1 MKKGRQPKIEF
12 MPFMMAAYVI
22 ITLCGMLLVFHDFY
36 YDILETK
43 RTYYTTCT
51 VVMLV
56 LTGIYMFLM
65 ADPVKAMKNNK
76 GKKLLEIISLADLF
90 VILWGVVIILS
101 TILSPEKRAAFLGT
115 RGRYTGCRL
124 LLLYVAAYF
133 CITRYYR
140 AKEWHMAVFL
150 GAGMLMCLFGITDF
164 FDMDLLG
171 FKEEIKEIQR
181 YMFSSTIGNI
191 NTYTSC
197 VAMVMAFAGVMFAAS
212 DSVKKAAAY
221 GVCTFI
227 SFFALIVGESD
238 NAYLSLAA
246 FFGLLPLYLFRTRT
260 GIKRYFALIAGF
272 FTAAKAVSVLQTTMA
287 DQVIPIN
294 GLFQV
299 IGSYRNLTAVVLAL
313 WCVTVICYLADYF
326 ISKPACARPADAPLS
341 YKSPA
346 GAPGIPESMPPNQRR
361 DFQSKKSPSP
371 TVSPWLVRG
380 WIAVLILVA
389 LAGAYMFY
397 DVNVAG
403 NGEKYGSLQ
412 QYLWFD
418 DEWGTHRGYIWR
430 IAIEDYQKFPL
441 PQKIFGY
448 GPDTFGIVTRAN
460 NYPEMFERYNET
472 FDSVHNEYLQYLV
485 TIGPLGLLAYLGIHG
500 AVIWQVIKEK
510 LNQPVCVA
518 ALFAVLCYAFQ
529 AAVNINQPIA
539 APVMWTLLAVSVS
552 KVGEKTG

>member
-1 MKKGRQPKIEF
+1 MKKDKQSNIEF
-12 MPFMMAAYVI
+12 MPVLMAAYVI
-22 ITLCGMLLVFHDFY
+22 ITLSGMLLVFHDFY

-43 RTYYTTCT
+43 RTFYTTCT
-51 VVMLV
+51 TAMLV
-56 LTGIYMFLM
+56 LTGVYMFLM
-65 ADPVKAMKNNK
+65 ADPMKAIKENK
-76 GKKLLEIISLADLF
+76 GKKLLDIISLADFF
-90 VILWGVVIILS
+90 VIMWGVVIILS
-101 TILSPEKRAAFLGT
+101 TLLSPDKRAAFLGN

-133 CITRYYR
+133 CVTRYYR
-140 AKEWHMAVFL
+140 PKEWHMAIFL

-197 VAMVMAFAGVMFAAS
+197 VAMVMAFAGVMFAAA
-212 DSVKKAAAY
+212 DSIKKAAVY
-221 GVCTFI
+221 GVCSFI

-246 FFGLLPLYLFRTRT
+246 FFGLLPLYLFRTRR
-260 GIKRYFALIAGF
+260 GIKRYFALVAGF
-272 FTAAKAVSVLQTTMA
+272 FTAAKAVSVLQVSMA

-299 IGSYRNLTAVVLAL
+299 IGSYRNLTAVVVFL
-313 WCVTVICYLADYF
+313 WCATAICYGADHF
-326 ISKPACARPADAPLS
+326 ISK
-341 YKSPA
+341 
-346 GAPGIPESMPPNQRR
+346 NN
-361 DFQSKKSPSP
+361 PSSA
-371 TVSPWLVRG
+371 VSPWIVRVWIMVLV
-380 WIAVLILVA
+380 LVV
-389 LAGAYMFY
+389 LAGVYMFY

-403 NGEKYGSLQ
+403 NGEKYGSMR

-418 DEWGTHRGYIWR
+418 DDWGTHRGYIWR
-430 IAIEDYQKFPL
+430 IAVEDYQKFPL
-441 PQKIFGY
+441 IQKIFGY
-448 GPDTFGIVTRAN
+448 GPDTFGIVTKAN
-460 NYPEMFERYNET
+460 NYPEMFDRYYET
-472 FDSVHNEYLQYLV
+472 FDSAHNEYLQYLV
-485 TIGPLGLLAYLGIHG
+485 TIGPFGLLAYLGIHG
-500 AVIWQVIKEK
+500 SIIYQVIKER
-510 LNQPVCVA
+510 LDQPLCVA

-552 KVGEKTG
+552 KVVKRL

>member
-212 DSVKKAAAY
+212 DSAKKAAAY

-227 SFFALIVGESD
+227 SFFALIMGESD

-326 ISKPACARPADAPLS
+326 I
-341 YKSPA
+341 
-346 GAPGIPESMPPNQRR
+346 
-361 DFQSKKSPSP
+361 SKKSPSP

>member
-1 MKKGRQPKIEF
+1 MKKNKQPKIEF
-12 MPFMMAAYVI
+12 MPALMAAYVI
-22 ITLCGMLLVFHDFY
+22 ITLSGMLLVFHDFY

-51 VVMLV
+51 VTMLV
-56 LTGIYMFLM
+56 LTGIYLFLM
-65 ADPVKAMKNNK
+65 ADPAKAMRDNK
-76 GKKLLEIISLADLF
+76 GKKLLQIISPADLC
-90 VILWGVVIILS
+90 VILWGVIIVIS

-115 RGRYTGCRL
+115 SGRYTGCRL

-140 AKEWHMAVFL
+140 VKEWHMAVFL
-150 GAGMLMCLFGITDF
+150 GAGMVMCLFGITDF
-164 FDMDLLG
+164 FDMDLLH

-181 YMFSSTIGNI
+181 YMFTSTIGNI

-197 VAMVMAFAGVMFAAS
+197 VAMVMAFAGVMFATA
-212 DSVKKAAAY
+212 DNVKKAAVY
-221 GVCTFI
+221 GICTFI

-246 FFGLLPLYLFRTRT
+246 FFGLLPLYLFRTRR

-272 FTAAKAVSVLQTTMA
+272 FTAAKAVSVIQVTMA

-299 IGSYRNLTAVVLAL
+299 ISSYKNLTMVVVSL
-313 WCVTVICYLADYF
+313 WWATAICYLVDYF
-326 ISKPACARPADAPLS
+326 IGKMAPS
-341 YKSPA
+341 SWPVGEQSEAQKHSKSPHD
-346 GAPGIPESMPPNQRR
+346 G
-361 DFQSKKSPSP
+361 
-371 TVSPWLVRG
+371 VSPWLVRA
-380 WIAVLILVA
+380 WMAVLVVA
-389 LAGAYMFY
+389 VLGIVYAFY
-397 DVNVAG
+397 DVNILE
-403 NGEKYGSLQ
+403 NGEKYGSLR

-441 PQKIFGY
+441 AQKIFGY
-448 GPDTFGIVTRAN
+448 GPDTFGIVTKAN
-460 NYPEMFERYNET
+460 NYPEMFDRYFET
-472 FDSVHNEYLQYLV
+472 FDSAHNEYIQYLV
-485 TIGPLGLLAYLGIHG
+485 TIGPFGLLAYLAIHG
-500 AVIWQVIKEK
+500 SAIFQVVKEK
-510 LNQPVCVA
+510 LNQPLCVA

-552 KVGEKTG
+552 KGMGERT